1 VVSAGPGNHEL
12 EAKEGYM
19 VPLEARPNAV
29 AASALVGVWPRCLAQ
44 VFDIV
49 LISVVAAAIQV
60 LLSPREFAFGAGTI
74 LIWLLVA
81 LVYFVAAEGIWSTSA
96 GKWLMGLV
104 VVRMDGSDPGLRA
117 AGIRTV
123 ARLVDGLCFYA
134 VGALLIWSSGR
145 HQRLG
150 DRLAGT
156 LVVRVD
162 PGPRLRSDGTHV
174 LASQVPLASTSPQP
188 PHTTSWLPNPSED
201 VDELPPPSA
210 LPTWDY
216 HPPAGQETTPRRQ

>member
-1 VVSAGPGNHEL
+1 MALAE
-12 EAKEGYM
+12 E
-19 VPLEARPNAV
+19 RPNV
-29 AASALVGVWPRCLAQ
+29 AAAVPVGVWPRCLAQ
-44 VFDIV
+44 VFDV
-49 LISVVAAAIQV
+49 VVISVVAAGIQL
-60 LLSPREFAFGAGTI
+60 LLSPREYDFGAGTL
-74 LIWLLVA
+74 LIWLLAAVG
-81 LVYFVAAEGIWSTSA
+81 YFFVTEGFWSTSA

-104 VVRMDGSDPGLRA
+104 IVRVDGSDPGLRA

-134 VGALLIWSSGR
+134 VGAVFMWSNER
-145 HQRLG
+145 RQRLG

-156 LVVRVD
+156 LVVRVS
-162 PGPRLRSDGTHV
+162 PGQRLRSDGTHV

-188 PHTTSWLPNPSED
+188 PHTTSWLPNPSQD

-216 HPPAGQETTPRRQ
+216 DPPAGQRQIPRQP

>member
-1 VVSAGPGNHEL
+1 MAPFQG
-12 EAKEGYM
+12 
-19 VPLEARPNAV
+19 RPTAV
-29 AASALVGVWPRCLAQ
+29 AASALAGVWPRCLAQ
-44 VFDIV
+44 VFDVV
-49 LISVVAAAIQV
+49 LISVVAAAVQL
-60 LLSPREFAFGAGTI
+60 LLSPTEYAFGAETL
-74 LIWLLVA
+74 LIWLPVA
-81 LVYFVAAEGIWSTSA
+81 LGYFVVTEGFWSTSA

-104 VVRMDGSDPGLRA
+104 VVRVDGSDPGLRA
-117 AGIRTV
+117 ACIRTV

-134 VGALLIWSSGR
+134 VGAVLIWASER
-145 HQRLG
+145 RQRLG

-156 LVVRVD
+156 LVVRVS

-174 LASQVPLASTSPQP
+174 LASQVPLAGTSPQP

-216 HPPAGQETTPRRQ
+216 DPPAGQGPTARQP